1 MPANQT
7 IRIGILGG
15 WDIVRKAYMPL
26 LDDWEGVEIAG
37 IFSRTTRTADQ
48 VASQWHL
55 DFSTNKLDDLIA
67 RSMQA
72 AFVLT
77 SNDSHYTLCQR
88 LLEAGIDVFVE
99 KPATEHSQQ
108 TQALAEL
115 AGQNNRIFMV
125 GFNRRYAPL
134 YRQAK
139 EIFAGRPIRLCVLE
153 KHRTGVRQRDLHQTY
168 LDDIIHQIDLLRYF
182 TGEPRALQTRL
193 TLQDGQFLS
202 AASLAELPGGG
213 TGLVLSSREAG
224 MWQERLT
231 LTGGDLTIAVSAF
244 RELRVLSKDREEI
257 YGSDRAGRW
266 FPQLQERG
274 FVGEIEHFFDC
285 VHNRTMPHSN
295 GYDSVRTQQLV
306 EAMVD
311 KAVINTA

>member
-1 MPANQT
+1 MSVNST

-37 IFSRTTRTADQ
+37 IFSRTTRTADE
-48 VASQWHL
+48 VARRWGL
-55 DFSTNKLDDLIA
+55 DFSTDQLDELIA
-67 RSMQA
+67 RDLEA

-77 SNDSHYTLCQR
+77 SNDSHFGLCQR
-88 LLEAGIDVFVE
+88 LLEAGIDVYVE
-99 KPATEHSQQ
+99 KPTTEYSWQ
-108 TQALAEL
+108 TQTLAEL
-115 AGQNNRIFMV
+115 AERKKRIFMV

-139 EIFAGRPIRLCVLE
+139 EIFDGRPIRFCLVE
-153 KHRTGVRQRDLHQTY
+153 KHRPGIRQRDLLQTY

-182 TGEPRALQTRL
+182 TGEPRSIQTNY
-193 TLQDGQFLS
+193 TLHEGQFLS
-202 AASLAELPGGG
+202 AASLVGLPGGG
-213 TGLVLSSREAG
+213 TGLVLSSRDAG

-231 LTGGDLTIAVSAF
+231 ISGGDLTVIVSAF
-244 RELRVLSKDREEI
+244 RELRVLSKDHEEVF
-257 YGSDRAGRW
+257 GTDRAGRW
-266 FPQLQERG
+266 FPQLEERG

-285 VHNRTMPHSN
+285 VQNRTIPHSD
-295 GYDSVRTQQLV
+295 GYDSVRTQQLL

-311 KAVINTA
+311 NAVINIA